1 MAVQIL
7 SARPEHSDG
16 IGYVHYTAWEQT
28 YRGLMPDGF
37 LNGRTLEKCRA
48 LSRAYPG
55 PRLVAVDGGQVV
67 GFACYEHEA
76 RDFTNRTGMSEV
88 SALYLLRSHQGQ
100 GNGRRLMEACLAALP
115 HAQVILYVLKGNKQA
130 IGFYGHMGFCL
141 TGRELRQDTGFGEIV
156 ELEMLLTRV
165 KKNAPHKRGIQF
177 VQAILPL
184 GPDIGLGGQRALHI
198 AAAQATGANIQTL
211 RLTIDHNANAL
222 YVRRPNAIG
231 LAVRVAYIVAAH
243 RALRTNL
250 TKLAH
255 NYTS

>member
-55 PRLVAVDGGQVV
+55 PRLVAVDSRQVV
-67 GFACYEHEA
+67 GFACYEREA
-76 RDFTNRTGMSEV
+76 RDFTNRVGMSEV

-100 GNGRRLMEACLAALP
+100 GNGRRSMEACLAALP
-115 HAQVILYVLKGNKQA
+115 HAQVILYVLKGNGQA

-141 TGRELRQDTGFGEIV
+141 TGRELEAGYRLWRDCGAG
-156 ELEMLLTRV
+156 
-165 KKNAPHKRGIQF
+165 NAADKGIKTPRISGAFNLSKRSS
-177 VQAILPL
+177 
-184 GPDIGLGGQRALHI
+184 H
-198 AAAQATGANIQTL
+198 
-211 RLTIDHNANAL
+211 
-222 YVRRPNAIG
+222 
-231 LAVRVAYIVAAH
+231 
-243 RALRTNL
+243 
-250 TKLAH
+250 
-255 NYTS
+255 